1 MFKMFSRHNRGT
13 RPAPGLSSQP
23 SHPQA
28 PSESH
33 VPQLHIT
40 GPQISPDHDKTHR
53 DQPGVPAGSFPSP
66 AVAAQTLLSGDRNDP
81 MKSTSFMGRISSEIS
96 GIFGRNRSKPGTPKQ
111 SRPTTPTPQPYA
123 NNAAP
128 PPSPLT
134 PTGNVDDP
142 SGSSG
147 MHATPDSGSK
157 IRAQLEREGINVP
170 SLSELTPSATSKSD
184 RKKVVINAIRLVLE
198 NAADALKFVP
208 IPNPDAIP
216 NLLLKWL
223 QVYDVSLSFHFC
235 DR

>member
-1 MFKMFSRHNRGT
+1 MFSRHNKGN
-13 RPAPGLSSQP
+13 RPAPGSSSQL

-33 VPQLHIT
+33 VPQFHIT
-40 GPQISPDHDKTHR
+40 GPQISPDHDKTHCG
-53 DQPGVPAGSFPSP
+53 QLGGPTVP
-66 AVAAQTLLSGDRNDP
+66 SGDRNDP
-81 MKSTSFMGRISSEIS
+81 MKSASFMGRISSEIS
-96 GIFGRNRSKPGTPKQ
+96 EIFGRNRSKPGTPKQ

-134 PTGNVDDP
+134 PTGNIDDP
-142 SGSSG
+142 SESSG
-147 MHATPDSGSK
+147 MRATPDNGSK

-223 QVYDVSLSFHFC
+223 QVYDVSLSLHFC